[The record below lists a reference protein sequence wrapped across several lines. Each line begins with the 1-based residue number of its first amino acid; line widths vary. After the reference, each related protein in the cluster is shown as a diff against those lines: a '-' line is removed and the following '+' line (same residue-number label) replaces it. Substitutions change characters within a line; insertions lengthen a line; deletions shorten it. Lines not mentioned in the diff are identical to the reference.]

1 MRVAVALS
9 TVLAVLLVAHYLDSS
24 LQVINFLKEFQKTS
38 DCGEDLVAITVWH
51 IMMGSVEW
59 TRKADFLDKEALR
72 HIKQNCKLLASFSKQ
87 AKTQLALLVTIQ
99 SYCYENMDFMK
110 VRTLVALC
118 MASRLYR
125 LQRCEFMLTSGE
137 DV

>member
-1 MRVAVALS
+1 MIS
-9 TVLAVLLVAHYLDSS
+9 
-24 LQVINFLKEFQKTS
+24 FLKEFQKTS

-72 HIKQNCKLLASFSKQ
+72 HIKQNCKLLGSFSKQ

-110 VRTLVALC
+110 VCGWRCLFSPGCFVALLWVY
-118 MASRLYR
+118 AHSW
-125 LQRCEFMLTSGE
+125 QRCIR
-137 DV
+137 